1 MHRAWQSLLSLWVGL
16 SVLYVGI
23 AVSGYIVVALR
34 MSPLPLVE
42 RILHDLPPDASIN
55 VRGIIRTANML
66 VLFYFPDPDRIHI
79 APDDSPMPKA
89 FAPGYYL
96 ISRQELDNIR
106 KVETQDAWEE
116 LWADVLKE
124 RGLQVPVVML
134 RKI

>member
-1 MHRAWQSLLSLWVGL
+1 
-16 SVLYVGI
+16 
-23 AVSGYIVVALR
+23 
-34 MSPLPLVE
+34 
-42 RILHDLPPDASIN
+42 
-55 VRGIIRTANML
+55 ML

-79 APDDSPMPKA
+79 VPDDSPMPKD

-96 ISRQELDNIR
+96 LSRQELEKIL
-106 KVETQDAWEE
+106 KVEPQAAWEE